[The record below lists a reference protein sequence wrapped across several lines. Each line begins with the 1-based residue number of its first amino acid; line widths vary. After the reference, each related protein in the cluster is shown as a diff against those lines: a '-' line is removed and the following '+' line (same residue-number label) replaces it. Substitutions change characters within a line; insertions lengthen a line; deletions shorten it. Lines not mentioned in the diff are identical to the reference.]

1 MEAFCSCVIRSGPN
15 RQEHELVFDMSKVL
29 TLAAQCLNDA
39 VVLIRLCFIMI
50 SSAAL
55 HQVSQ
60 HAFQVRL
67 IF

>member
-15 RQEHELVFDMSKVL
+15 RQEHELAFDMAKIL
-29 TLAAQCLNDA
+29 TLAAQCPDDA
-39 VVLIRLCFIMI
+39 MVLIWLCFIMI

-55 HQVSQ
+55 YQVSQ
-60 HAFQVRL
+60 HASQVRL